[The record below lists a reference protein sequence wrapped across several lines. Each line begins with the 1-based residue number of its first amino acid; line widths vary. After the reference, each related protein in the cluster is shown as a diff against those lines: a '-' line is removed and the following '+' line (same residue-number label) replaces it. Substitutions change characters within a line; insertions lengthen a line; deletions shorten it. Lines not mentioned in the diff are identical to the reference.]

1 MPKLSARGSQ
11 LADHSPF
18 SEYMLV
24 SRDNA
29 HRRWRPD
36 RPDGFIDL
44 SVAENRLVWDLLEPQ
59 LSAVRSLPPEAAGYD
74 DIRGN
79 EGFRT
84 AVAGL
89 AGRTFFGRE
98 VGPDSVFTLA
108 GAGAVLEAVFYAL
121 CDPGEGVLVAT
132 PGYAGFWMDLEQ
144 RDEVVIVPVPTRWE
158 DRFRISLE
166 ALDRAY
172 EKADRPIRA
181 LLLASPD
188 NPTGRVLA
196 ADEISDLLTWCRSKG
211 IHAVFDEVYALS
223 VHDGTPFVS
232 VASLTELGD
241 DVHVIWAL
249 SKDFAVSGFRCGV
262 VITENERLGR
272 AVSAQG
278 IWSGV
283 SGRTQRLFAEML
295 SDAAWTDHYLTEMRR
310 RLARAH
316 TVAVDGLTRAAIGHI
331 PGQAGFFLMAD
342 FRPHLGEPTFEGER
356 ALWMAVVEAGVNMTP
371 GAACRSEEPGLFRIC
386 FAAAPPEAI
395 TTGFDRIAA
404 ALD

>member
-1 MPKLSARGSQ
+1 MPKLSARGAR

-18 SEYMLV
+18 SEYMLA

-29 HRRWRPD
+29 DSRWSPE

-59 LSAVRSLPPEAAGYD
+59 LSAARSLPPAVTGYD

-79 EGFRT
+79 VDFRT

-89 AGRTFFGRE
+89 AGRTFLERE
-98 VGPDSVFTLA
+98 VDPDCVYTLA

-144 RDEVVIVPVPTRWE
+144 RDEVEIVPVPTRWE
-158 DRFRISLE
+158 DRLRISLD

-172 EKADRPIRA
+172 QSADRPIRA

-196 ADEISDLLTWCRSKG
+196 AGEISDLVTWCRSKG

-232 VASLTELGD
+232 VASITELGD

-262 VITENERLGR
+262 VITENDRLGR

-283 SGRTQRLFAEML
+283 SGRTQRLFTEML
-295 SDAAWTDHYLTEMRR
+295 SDTAWTDHYLTEMRL
-310 RLARAH
+310 RLAQAH
-316 TVAVDGLTRAAIGHI
+316 RWAVEGLTRAAIDHI
-331 PGQAGFFLMAD
+331 PGQAGFFLMTD
-342 FRPHLGEPTFEGER
+342 FRPHLDEQTFAGER
-356 ALWMAVVEAGVNMTP
+356 ALWLAMVEAGVNMTP
-371 GAACRSEEPGLFRIC
+371 GAACRSQEPGLFRLC
-386 FAAAPPEAI
+386 FAAAPPEAV
-395 TTGFDRIAA
+395 TRGLERIAA
-404 ALD
+404 VLD